1 MHRHALLVALL
12 LPLSACGREAQRQA
26 EESRARAAAVEA
38 ELQAARET
46 MEAESAA
53 AKVASASIVSLA
65 LLQHDEMLAA
75 SAPGVSQEEVARH
88 AERILRLVDEHAEA
102 LGSTLDGKRILI
114 EGRLQA
120 ARLLAGAGALY
131 ADRATAL
138 SAQALQ
144 EAQAALDAAPEDRGT
159 KGLLGDAYAGAARVE
174 RARGDLAS
182 ASASYRHALDL
193 LIAAD
198 KGRGDGTGSSENRGE
213 GSGGGKGRGHGKGKN
228 KLQSLLM
235 KTHTCAI
242 YDELGD
248 VFAAMGNFPQ
258 EALTLDEERLV
269 QANIC
274 QVQSTSGLT
283 GDYHFARRGM
293 AELIDRLGDATLR
306 KGDAADAVK
315 IEQLSLSILRE
326 LSEER
331 PSEMGFVERLVPQEI
346 EIAEGQ
352 AALGQLEELRAT
364 VVQALEDQKVLRNL
378 GQSEVR
384 LRTEEARLALAMAR
398 GLTLNAERGAG
409 GPDLLAE
416 AANWYGRALEC
427 VDSLRVD
434 GQLAAEF
441 APLESEAIAGMEK
454 GG

>member
-1 MHRHALLVALL
+1 
-12 LPLSACGREAQRQA
+12 
-26 EESRARAAAVEA
+26 
-38 ELQAARET
+38 
-46 MEAESAA
+46 
-53 AKVASASIVSLA
+53 
-65 LLQHDEMLAA
+65 
-75 SAPGVSQEEVARH
+75 
-88 AERILRLVDEHAEA
+88 
-102 LGSTLDGKRILI
+102 
-114 EGRLQA
+114 
-120 ARLLAGAGALY
+120 
-131 ADRATAL
+131 
-138 SAQALQ
+138 
-144 EAQAALDAAPEDRGT
+144 
-159 KGLLGDAYAGAARVE
+159 
-174 RARGDLAS
+174 
-182 ASASYRHALDL
+182 
-193 LIAAD
+193 
-198 KGRGDGTGSSENRGE
+198 
-213 GSGGGKGRGHGKGKN
+213 
-228 KLQSLLM
+228 
-235 KTHTCAI
+235 
-242 YDELGD
+242 
-248 VFAAMGNFPQ
+248 MGNFPL
-258 EALTLDEERLV
+258 EAQTLDEERLV

-274 QVQSTSGLT
+274 QVQSTSGAT

-315 IEQLSLSILRE
+315 IEQLSLNILRE

-346 EIAEGQ
+346 EIAEGL

-398 GLTLNAERGAG
+398 GLTVSAEHGSG

-427 VDSLRVD
+427 LDSLRVD

-441 APLESEAIAGMEK
+441 APLEHEAMAGMEK